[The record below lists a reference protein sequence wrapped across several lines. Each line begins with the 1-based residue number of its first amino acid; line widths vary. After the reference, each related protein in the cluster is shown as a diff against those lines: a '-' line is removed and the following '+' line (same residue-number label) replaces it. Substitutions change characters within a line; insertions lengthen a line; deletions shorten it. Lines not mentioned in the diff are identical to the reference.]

1 MSLYRSIGLNN
12 DYPVLVVDVWMV
24 NKVGS
29 QLVGWLVTYTKTQD
43 HVLLASNDA
52 APRFSLDG
60 KQCDCGTHPSQLQ
73 V

>member
-12 DYPVLVVDVWMV
+12 DYPVLVVDVWISKQGGLSV
-24 NKVGS
+24 SWVVGYVY
-29 QLVGWLVTYTKTQD
+29 QTQH
-43 HVLLASNDA
+43 HVLLALNDA